1 MKVKNGLSSPCSVV
15 DAEAIA
21 SLLEV
26 KFPRNIPSCEHKTP
40 ENLNILISGLRHI
53 DNRLSRHDEK
63 VCGGLRVDVLESDAE
78 LIAVH
83 HLRRNLPRD
92 DFFKQCQLQPP
103 ASSRPYAGTTLSA
116 VCQ

>member
-1 MKVKNGLSSPCSVV
+1 MEVKNGLSSPCSVV

-26 KFPRNIPSCEHKTP
+26 KFPSNIPSCEHKTP
-40 ENLNILISGLRHI
+40 ENLNILIFGLRHI

-78 LIAVH
+78 LMMPADSYIIFTLPTIVPAVAAEFAAAFAAVVWIAT
-83 HLRRNLPRD
+83 
-92 DFFKQCQLQPP
+92 
-103 ASSRPYAGTTLSA
+103 AMW
-116 VCQ
+116 